1 MPDNAKK
8 NEQKQKEGG
17 NKDILKRLYGE
28 KLAMEKAELPVR
40 SSYVNKNLNNY
51 TLVDLHDEFR
61 YVKDEIWRDL
71 AKSLLKR
78 RIANEEQEL
87 PIRDSYVNTPL
98 PDTPFSDEHYQ
109 KLKEEICKEILK
121 RLLDDNT
128 GKNEEALKERND
140 YLQTMQEKT
149 IARVKKEIALRL
161 QKKGMAEAEIAEAE
175 DLSVAELDKLLQH

>member
-8 NEQKQKEGG
+8 TEQKQKEGG
-17 NKDILKRLYGE
+17 KDLLKHLYGE

-40 SSYVNKNLNNY
+40 SSYFNKKLNTY

-61 YVKDEIWRDL
+61 YVKDEIWRDV

-87 PIRDSYVNTPL
+87 PIRDGYVNTPL

-121 RLLDDNT
+121 RLLEDNT
-128 GKNEEALKERND
+128 GKNEEVLKERND

-161 QKKGMAEAEIAEAE
+161 KKKGMAASDIAEAE
-175 DLSVAELDKLLQH
+175 DISVAELDKLLQH